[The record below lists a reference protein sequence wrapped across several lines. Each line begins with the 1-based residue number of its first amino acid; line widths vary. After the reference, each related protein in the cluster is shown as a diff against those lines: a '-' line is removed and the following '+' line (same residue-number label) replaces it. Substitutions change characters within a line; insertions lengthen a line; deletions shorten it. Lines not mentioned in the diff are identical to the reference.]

1 MTTRALIL
9 SLMLFTVL
17 AACVVACSEELPEA
31 IGYEQQ
37 HQHAIAH
44 LKRPVSGYDDYMKFV
59 AHGRRHGRR
68 QSRRHTEGWLTSSSI

>member
-44 LKRPVSGYDDYMKFV
+44 LKRPVTEYDDYMKFV
-59 AHGRRHGRR
+59 A
-68 QSRRHTEGWLTSSSI
+68 QNP

>member
-31 IGYEQQ
+31 IGYEQA

-44 LKRPVSGYDDYMKFV
+44 LTRPVSGYDDYMKFV
-59 AHGRRHGRR
+59 A
-68 QSRRHTEGWLTSSSI
+68 QNP